1 MKLLKDCCGKR
12 CSKKAKRGVKKG
24 ISFNYD
30 RPKTHN
36 RRSNRKVFRIKK

>member
-1 MKLLKDCCGKR
+1 MRLLKESRGGRYSKR
-12 CSKKAKRGVKKG
+12 IKKGVKKG

-36 RRSNRKVFRIKK
+36 RRSVRKVFRIKR